1 MEQRSNY
8 AASVDAKSRCQR
20 RSVYKAWGKRQNN
33 AAGRVHN
40 QAKAG
45 GVCCR
50 HGAKVKQC
58 SSEGYTSLIGEE
70 DCVLRMGQ
78 MSNNA
83 ARNGKRVMRRKEDC
97 VEVEATEINRN
108 VVRLTAPNNSIGGG
122 VCWSH
127 GAKLKAK
134 P

>member
-1 MEQRSNY
+1 MSMEQRSNY

-45 GVCCR
+45 GVCRR
-50 HGAKVKQC
+50 HGAKVKVKQC

-83 ARNGKRVMRRKEDC
+83 ARNGKRIMRRKEDC
-97 VEVEATEINRN
+97 VGPTEEDPNAVHLN
-108 VVRLTAPNNSIGGG
+108 APTMLSLEEFQQK
-122 VCWSH
+122 S
-127 GAKLKAK
+127 
-134 P
+134 